1 MKKVLII
8 TYYWP
13 PSGGAG
19 VQRWLKFV
27 KYLPEFGIEPLV
39 LTVDAGQAAY
49 PVMDASLEKDI
60 ATGTQVYRTPCTDYF
75 KFYRLFSGKKDLP
88 TGGISSGGKSS
99 LKQKIMGFVR
109 GNLLLPDPRRGW
121 NSYAYAKAAELIR
134 THNIDTVVTTSPPH
148 STQLIGL
155 KLKQKLGV
163 RWVADLRD
171 PWTDIYYYNQ
181 FYHTS
186 IAKAIDKA
194 YERKVVE
201 NADALVTVSADLAR
215 IYAGKTKKSVEDKI
229 HIIPNGFDESDFPTE
244 IFTQEDEPIIT
255 YTGTL
260 SDEYHIEGFI
270 RAMQTNDVGLKL
282 RFVGKVSPEQQQK
295 LNALPLQPE
304 YIGHVSH
311 HDSIRHLMKAR
322 LLLLVI
328 PKVTNNRGILTGKFF
343 EYLAS
348 GKPILAI
355 GPVDGD
361 LADMIRTT
369 GCGKMF
375 DYNDAEGIR
384 SFLETHGSISK
395 SVSYGEIAQKYSR
408 RNLCGQMAMVLAQ
421 KS

>member
-39 LTVDAGQAAY
+39 LTVDAEQAAY
-49 PVMDASLEKDI
+49 PVVDASLEKDI
-60 ATGTQVYRTPCTDYF
+60 APETQVFRTSCIDYF

-134 THNIDTVVTTSPPH
+134 TYNIDTVVTTSPPH

-155 KLKQKLGV
+155 KLKQKLGI
-163 RWVADLRD
+163 RWIADLRD

-186 IAKAIDKA
+186 IAKAIDKT

-201 NADALVTVSADLAR
+201 HADALITVSADLAR
-215 IYAGKTKKSVEDKI
+215 IYSNKTTAPVQNKI
-229 HIIPNGFDESDFPTE
+229 HIIPNGFDESDFPPEVNT
-244 IFTQEDEPIIT
+244 IQDEPVIT

-260 SDEYHIEGFI
+260 SDEYDLHGFI
-270 RAMQTNDVGLKL
+270 RAMHDNNASNLRL
-282 RFVGKVSPEQQQK
+282 RFVGKVSATQQH
-295 LNALPLQPE
+295 LLEDLPIKPE
-304 YIGHVSH
+304 YIGHVPH
-311 HDSIRHLMKAR
+311 HASIQHLMNAR
-322 LLLLVI
+322 ILLLVI

-343 EYLAS
+343 EYLAT
-348 GKPILAI
+348 GKPVLAI
-355 GPVDGD
+355 GPCDGD
-361 LADMIRTT
+361 LAEIIKST
-369 GCGKMF
+369 GCGSIY
-375 DYNDAEGIR
+375 DYSDWEGISR
-384 SFLETHGSISK
+384 FIELHKTSAHHILPSEK
-395 SVSYGEIAQKYSR
+395 AMAYSR
-408 RNLCGQMAMVLAQ
+408 RNLTKQLSTVL
-421 KS
+421 K